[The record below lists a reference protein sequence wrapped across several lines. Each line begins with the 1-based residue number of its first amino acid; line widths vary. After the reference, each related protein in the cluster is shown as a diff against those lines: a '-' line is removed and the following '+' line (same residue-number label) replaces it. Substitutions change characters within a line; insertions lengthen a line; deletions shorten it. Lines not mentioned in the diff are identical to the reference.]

1 MKTKNKVNIKSL
13 KKALQADKKLIN
25 KIKFYDE
32 DRYTVTQNKEIK
44 EALTTLVDGCLD
56 LLVHWKDF
64 EHTANLIEYKD
75 DVYNFSDSHLNEVTN
90 EVFGTKSK
98 FFDLSMDE
106 QDQVLKHILKEDG
119 DDPFS
124 FWEFMDDEFDYL
136 RGNYLWDDDHGKVLE
151 KYFINTRSL
160 RDYLI

>member
-1 MKTKNKVNIKSL
+1 MKTKNKVSVKSL

-44 EALTTLVDGCLD
+44 KALTTLVDGCLD
-56 LLVHWKDF
+56 VLIRWKDF

-119 DDPFS
+119 DNPFS
-124 FWEFMDDEFDYL
+124 FWEFIDDEFDYL
-136 RGNYLWDDDHGKVLE
+136 RGVYLWDEDHSKALE
-151 KYFINTRSL
+151 KYFVNTRSL
-160 RDYLI
+160 REDLI

>member
-56 LLVHWKDF
+56 VLIRWKDF

-124 FWEFMDDEFDYL
+124 FWEFIDDEFDYL
-136 RGNYLWDDDHGKVLE
+136 RGVYLWDDERGKALE
-151 KYFINTRSL
+151 KYFVNTRSL
-160 RDYLI
+160 REGLI